1 MPPRFKA
8 LYPATRVVIDGTEI
22 KTERPSKQKLRIHLW
37 SNYKHAY
44 TIKFLVGIAPSG
56 EFTFLSK
63 AFGGRATDTEITVRS
78 GIVQLFEKNDECMAD
93 KGFPQIEEDV
103 NRKGA
108 FLVTPPFKS
117 KVTGASAFQFTAAES
132 ERAYEIAS
140 VRIEVERAIE
150 RLKRFEILKFLH
162 SDTVPLIDNIMTTL
176 CVIANLQGDL
186 TKRK

>member
-8 LYPATRVVIDGTEI
+8 LYPRTRVVIDGTEI
-22 KTERPSKQKLRIHLW
+22 KTERPSKQKQRIHLW

-44 TIKFLVGIAPSG
+44 TLKFLVGIAPSG

-78 GIVQLFEKNDECMAD
+78 GLVQLLEKNDRVMAD

-103 NRKGA
+103 NNRGA
-108 FLVTPPFKS
+108 FLITPPLKS
-117 KVTGASAFQFTAAES
+117 KAAGLIQFTAEES
-132 ERAYEIAS
+132 DRAYEVAS

-162 SDTVPLIDNIMTTL
+162 RDMVPLVDDIMTTL
-176 CVIANLQGDL
+176 CLIANLQGDL